1 MKAVGLRKLS
11 KRQISEKQIYRA
23 ILVLE
28 EQDDPVSAITLAGAA
43 EEILGNMLRD
53 KGMKCAFEAKV
64 EWDKEMWAFAKKRA
78 DEIGYSLD
86 APDEKE
92 IKGNANRIRN
102 GLKHKTD
109 GRPVKTDYYYH
120 AEEMIARAISNY
132 HVLYNGKCPPQKR
145 TARWFESYA
154 L

>member
-11 KRQISEKQIYRA
+11 KRQISEKHIHRA

-28 EQDDPVSAITLAGAA
+28 EQDDPLSAITLAGAA

-53 KGMKCAFEAKV
+53 KGMMGALEAKV

-78 DEIGYSLD
+78 DD
-86 APDEKE
+86 DR

-102 GLKHKTD
+102 
-109 GRPVKTDYYYH
+109 
-120 AEEMIARAISNY
+120 A
-132 HVLYNGKCPPQKR
+132 
-145 TARWFESYA
+145 
-154 L
+154 